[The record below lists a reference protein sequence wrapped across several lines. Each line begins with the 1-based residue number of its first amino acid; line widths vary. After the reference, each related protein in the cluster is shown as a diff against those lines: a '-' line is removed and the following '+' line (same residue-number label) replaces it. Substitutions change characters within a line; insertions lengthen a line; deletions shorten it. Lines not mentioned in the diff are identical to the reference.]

1 MLKRYLIK
9 GGRDMSILTLKN
21 IRCEMDGKLLFEA
34 DGLTIE
40 EGDVIGL
47 IGKNGAGKTCLLKIL
62 AGELSDYAGY
72 ISGNRL
78 TYFSEL
84 CITEDMTQSGG
95 DCGN

>member
-1 MLKRYLIK
+1 
-9 GGRDMSILTLKN
+9 MSILTLKN

-62 AGELSDYAGY
+62 ARRVKRLCWLYIGQSSD
-72 ISGNRL
+72 L
-78 TYFSEL
+78 F
-84 CITEDMTQSGG
+84 
-95 DCGN
+95 

>member
-1 MLKRYLIK
+1 
-9 GGRDMSILTLKN
+9 MSILTLKN

-62 AGELSDYAGY
+62 AES
-72 ISGNRL
+72 
-78 TYFSEL
+78 
-84 CITEDMTQSGG
+84 
-95 DCGN
+95 